1 MNYAASPKDDDD
13 DDDDA
18 DVWSFGFGS
27 NMNVDFV
34 VNKKKIPV
42 LESVAG
48 IVSGWRVAMAQKA
61 MPLVEPAFATALPGE
76 PMDEIHGVALRLS
89 AAAAAELRKPHR

>member
-1 MNYAASPKDDDD
+1 M
-13 DDDDA
+13 
-18 DVWSFGFGS
+18 WSFGFGS

-61 MPLVEPAFATALPGE
+61 MPLVEPAFANWY
-76 PMDEIHGVALRLS
+76 DS
-89 AAAAAELRKPHR
+89 